1 MIREVVALS
10 HRLDFDF
17 LAQDIS
23 KMVLWKIDVDSRQQ
37 SKSEIE
43 FHTLGKWTTAWA
55 RLNAQF

>member
-17 LAQDIS
+17 LALDIS

-43 FHTLGKWTTAWA
+43 FHTLGKWTI
-55 RLNAQF
+55 

>member
-23 KMVLWKIDVDSRQQ
+23 KMVLWKIDVDSGQQ

-43 FHTLGKWTTAWA
+43 FHTLGKWTI
-55 RLNAQF
+55 